1 MVEASAS
8 VAQHS
13 RVILSVV
20 VPLYNEADNVDV
32 LLERL
37 ERTVAGLVA
46 PLQQSYEI
54 VFVDDGSTD
63 ATVDKLR
70 AHQARNPS
78 IKIISLSR
86 NFGKEIALSAGIDHA
101 CGAAVIPI
109 DADLQ
114 DPPELIPVLFAKWLE
129 GYDVVYAKR
138 AIRDADTRTKRLTA
152 SWFYRVHNWLAD
164 VAIPEDTGDFR
175 LMDRRV
181 VDALKRL
188 PERGRF
194 MKGLFAWVGFR
205 QTGVEYR
212 REERAAGKSKWRY
225 LKLWN
230 LALDGITSSS
240 TVPLRVWTYVGLVIS
255 AMAFVY
261 AAFLLVRTLAF
272 GIDVPGYASI
282 MVAVLFMGGINLLT
296 LGIIGEYLGRTYLEV
311 KSRPLYLV
319 RDYYGF
325 ESAQRQEPQ
334 WSETS
339 TDAWGNTRTA
349 IGGSSRVG
357 GFSARS

>member
-1 MVEASAS
+1 MVEARAS
-8 VAQHS
+8 VGQHS

-20 VPLYNEADNVDV
+20 VPLYNEADNVDA

-37 ERTVAGLVA
+37 ERNVDGLVG
-46 PLQQSYEI
+46 PLLQSYEI
-54 VFVDDGSTD
+54 IFVDDGSTD
-63 ATVDKLR
+63 ATVEKLR

-78 IKIISLSR
+78 IKVISLSR
-86 NFGKEIALSAGIDHA
+86 NFGKEIALTAGIDHA
-101 CGAAVIPI
+101 CGAAVVPI

-114 DPPELIPVLFAKWLE
+114 DPPELIPALFAKWLE

-138 AIRDADTRTKRLTA
+138 AARDTDTRTKRLTA

-164 VAIPEDTGDFR
+164 VAIPADTGDFR

-181 VDALKRL
+181 VDALRRL

-212 REERAAGKSKWRY
+212 REERAAGTSKWRY
-225 LKLWN
+225 LRLWN

-240 TVPLRVWTYVGLVIS
+240 TVPLRIWTYVGLTIS
-255 AMAFVY
+255 ALAFVY
-261 AAFLLVRTLAF
+261 ATFLLVRTMAF

-311 KSRPLYLV
+311 KNRPLYLV

-325 ESAQRQEPQ
+325 DSVRPQEPA
-334 WSETS
+334 WTEKS
-339 TDAWGNTRTA
+339 TDAWGSTRTGT
-349 IGGSSRVG
+349 GGSSHAG